1 MYVNHPA
8 QSLAHII
15 PLTKGESFIAVVVVV
30 NAKEIGLKTGNRF
43 VLLSSGM
50 DSLLRRFFAF
60 LS

>member
-15 PLTKGESFIAVVVVV
+15 PLTKGESFIAVVV